1 MRRGAI
7 LAATLLATA
16 CGSAESRD
24 PEGQAAKA
32 EAEPVLECA
41 VDGARDYGTG
51 CTLERSAAPDGTFL
65 TIRSPTGSFRRLRV
79 TGGRVAAADGAE
91 PARIVA
97 EDAKRVE
104 VAVGGDRYRLPRQAL
119 R

>member
-7 LAATLLATA
+7 LAATLLAAA
-16 CGSAESRD
+16 CGSAASRD
-24 PEGQAAKA
+24 PERQAAKA

-41 VDGARDYGTG
+41 VDGARDCGDG
-51 CTLERSAAPDGTFL
+51 CTLERTAAPGGAIL

-91 PARIVA
+91 PARILA
-97 EDAKRVE
+97 EDARRVE
-104 VAVGGDRYRLPRQAL
+104 VVVGGDRYSLPRQAL